1 MMHIFRELCRE
12 ADIHINHMAENQIVA
27 IQILN

>member
-1 MMHIFRELCRE
+1 MMHIFRELWRE
-12 ADIHINHMAENQIVA
+12 ADIHINYMAENQIVA